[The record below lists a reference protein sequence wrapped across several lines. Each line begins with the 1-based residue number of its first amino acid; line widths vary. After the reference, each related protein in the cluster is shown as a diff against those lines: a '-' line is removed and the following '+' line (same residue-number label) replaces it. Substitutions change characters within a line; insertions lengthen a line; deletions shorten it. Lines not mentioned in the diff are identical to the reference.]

1 MGIEVACSCICL
13 TDRQEQI
20 HTNEGDYGG
29 EGARN
34 SNSATASRLDLRRTQ
49 NWWKYCGRRKQLLQY
64 QILVQNLQMRPNV
77 NKNMRKQNK

>member
-49 NWWKYCGRRKQLLQY
+49 NW
-64 QILVQNLQMRPNV
+64 
-77 NKNMRKQNK
+77 